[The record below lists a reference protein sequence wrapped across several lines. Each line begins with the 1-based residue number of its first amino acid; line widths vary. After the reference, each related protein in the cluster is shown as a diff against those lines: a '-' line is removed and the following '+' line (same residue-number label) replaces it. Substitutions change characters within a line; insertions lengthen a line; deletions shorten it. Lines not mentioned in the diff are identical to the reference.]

1 MSALR
6 LPGQL
11 AVLDVETTG
20 LFPRRHDRVIEV
32 AAVVVGLD
40 GAIEREF
47 VTLVNPERDIGP
59 SSIHGLTSEDIISAP
74 RFREVAG
81 LIVDVLQGTLAI
93 AAHNLRFDRLF
104 LVGEFSR
111 LGCEF
116 PDCFGLCTLEL
127 AGGGKL
133 EECCRDRGVGFTGD
147 AHSALNDARATAHL
161 LLSLLADQP
170 NVVSRLTG
178 LPAICWPRTPRPL
191 RKPVTR
197 DESRR
202 RRAEPPTYL
211 QRLFTRLSSHP
222 CSGALGGPVLAYIAL
237 LDRVLEDR
245 HIDESEGDA
254 LLELAVSLG
263 MSEDQVRLVHSEYL
277 DRLAI
282 AALADGVVSDAERRD
297 LHLVARLLGLE
308 GTSPDRAL
316 DKASRNIAKTKTS
329 EAASHSVDE
338 GLLGKS
344 VCFTGEMQCR
354 YDGQVISR
362 ELAEELA
369 RKVGLDVVDSVTKK
383 LDLLVVSDPRTQSGK
398 ARKARRYGIRI
409 MHEPVFWKAI
419 GVNVQ

>member
-147 AHSALNDARATAHL
+147 W
-161 LLSLLADQP
+161 P
-170 NVVSRLTG
+170 F
-178 LPAICWPRTPRPL
+178 PWPRTSWRSPCTCLCGSASRRWCTGL
-191 RKPVTR
+191 RS
-197 DESRR
+197 SRR
-202 RRAEPPTYL
+202 RPPA
-211 QRLFTRLSSHP
+211 
-222 CSGALGGPVLAYIAL
+222 CS
-237 LDRVLEDR
+237 
-245 HIDESEGDA
+245 
-254 LLELAVSLG
+254 
-263 MSEDQVRLVHSEYL
+263 
-277 DRLAI
+277 
-282 AALADGVVSDAERRD
+282 
-297 LHLVARLLGLE
+297 
-308 GTSPDRAL
+308 
-316 DKASRNIAKTKTS
+316 
-329 EAASHSVDE
+329 
-338 GLLGKS
+338 
-344 VCFTGEMQCR
+344 
-354 YDGQVISR
+354 
-362 ELAEELA
+362 
-369 RKVGLDVVDSVTKK
+369 
-383 LDLLVVSDPRTQSGK
+383 
-398 ARKARRYGIRI
+398 
-409 MHEPVFWKAI
+409 
-419 GVNVQ
+419 